1 MNTKNLVINWHLLE
15 PCQFKCRY
23 CFAEWNKCEKPEI
36 YRDTE
41 KSKMLIDEIATLAR
55 GRSVRLSL
63 AGGEPLLDKKISEK
77 IAWAHHKSLKISLI
91 TNGDL
96 LSRRLDDLSL
106 GRLYMLG
113 ISIDSFN
120 QQNNLIIGRSTDSG
134 EVADYSGDILPYI
147 QHARAV
153 HPDIKIKINTVV
165 NKFNWNDDMSQEITQ
180 ISPYKWK
187 IMRVLPATSK
197 AMSETISNKEFE
209 TFKSRHKHLTFTQF
223 EDNDDMR
230 SSYLM
235 LDPYGRFFSNSGTE
249 YRYSDSVLDVGI
261 ECAMRKAEFNQS
273 KFIARYDGEVE

>member
-15 PCQFKCRY
+15 PCQFKCGY
-23 CFAEWNKCEKPEI
+23 CFAEWSKCKKPEI

-77 IAWAHHKSLKISLI
+77 IAWAYHKSLKISLI

-96 LSRRLDDLSL
+96 LSRKLDDLSL
-106 GRLYMLG
+106 GKLYMLG

-120 QQNNLIIGRSTDSG
+120 QRNNLIIGRSTISG
-134 EVADYSGDILPYI
+134 RVADYNGDILPYI
-147 QHARAV
+147 QHAREV

-165 NKFNWNDDMSQEITQ
+165 NKFNWNDDMSQEITK
-180 ISPYKWK
+180 ISPDKWK
-187 IMRVLPATSK
+187 IMRVLPTTSK
-197 AMSETISNKEFE
+197 AMSEAISNKEFE
-209 TFKSRHKHLTFTQF
+209 IFRSRHKHLTFTQF

-261 ECAMRKAEFNQS
+261 EHAMRKAEFNQS